1 MAKVLKLRKV
11 HSDIAAK
18 PQLKTLNSRNHE
30 TTLTDIAAKRGLCL
44 MPDIYEDDNP
54 HFAWLEF
61 DYPISFPCFLCTHA
75 DCNSLVTEFVQEI
88 RQLY

>member
-1 MAKVLKLRKV
+1 
-11 HSDIAAK
+11 
-18 PQLKTLNSRNHE
+18 
-30 TTLTDIAAKRGLCL
+30 
-44 MPDIYEDDNP
+44 MPDIYEDDDP

-88 RQLY
+88 RQLYLKNNA